1 MSADELTV
9 VPGPMTPEP
18 MTPEP
23 MSPEPM
29 TPEPMTPEPHRVV
42 GVVHETP
49 DVVTLTVEPV
59 GDDLVENRP
68 GQFVMVWAFGVG
80 EIPVSVS
87 GIADGGRSALTVRG
101 VGAVSDAIVAARP
114 GDLLGLRGPYGTAW
128 PIEEAVGRDVLV
140 VAGGLGLAPLRM
152 AIDELAA
159 PSDRRPRSLTV
170 VMGARE
176 PDQVLFAADLRRW
189 RSLGV
194 DVHVTVDAAGRS
206 WAGSVGTAT
215 QLVARLGERHDV
227 AFVCGPELMMTSAAR
242 AAVVQGTDPR
252 QVWVSLERNMHCG
265 IAHCGRCQLG
275 PLLLCRDGAVV
286 RWDRVTELL
295 RERGR

>member
-1 MSADELTV
+1 MSVDELSAIAQ
-9 VPGPMTPEP
+9 PMTPD
-18 MTPEP
+18 
-23 MSPEPM
+23 
-29 TPEPMTPEPHRVV
+29 PMTPEPHRVV
-42 GVVHETP
+42 GIVNETP

-59 GDDLVENRP
+59 AEELAAIRP

-87 GIADGGRSALTVRG
+87 GVADGGRVALTVRA
-101 VGAVSDAIVAARP
+101 VGAVSDAIAASRP
-114 GDLLGLRGPYGTAW
+114 GDLLGLRGPYGTTW
-128 PIEEAVGRDVLV
+128 PTEEAVGRDVLV
-140 VAGGLGLAPLRM
+140 VAGGLGLAPLRT
-152 AIDELAA
+152 AIDKLASSGR
-159 PSDRRPRSLTV
+159 PDRGPRSLTV

-176 PDQVLFAADLRRW
+176 PDQVLFADDLRRW

-194 DVHVTVDAAGRS
+194 DVHLTVDAAGRG
-206 WAGSVGTAT
+206 WTGAVGTAT
-215 QLVARLGERHDV
+215 QLVARLGDRHDL

-242 AAVVQGTDPR
+242 ATVVQGADPR
-252 QVWVSLERNMHCG
+252 HVWVSLERNMHCG

>member
-1 MSADELTV
+1 MSADGVTAIAEPV
-9 VPGPMTPEP
+9 VSEP
-18 MTPEP
+18 MTPA
-23 MSPEPM
+23 
-29 TPEPMTPEPHRVV
+29 PHRVV
-42 GVVHETP
+42 GVVNETP

-59 GDDLVENRP
+59 ADERAAIRP

-87 GIADGGRSALTVRG
+87 GVSDGGRSALTVRG

-128 PIEEAVGRDVLV
+128 PIEEAAGRDVLV

-159 PSDRRPRSLTV
+159 MGRSNRGPRSLTV
-170 VMGARE
+170 VLGARE

-194 DVHVTVDAAGRS
+194 DVHVTVDAAGRG
-206 WAGSVGTAT
+206 WAGAVGTAT
-215 QLVARLGERHDV
+215 QLVARLGERHEV

-242 AAVVQGTDPR
+242 AAVVQGADPR
-252 QVWVSLERNMHCG
+252 HVWVSLERNMHCG